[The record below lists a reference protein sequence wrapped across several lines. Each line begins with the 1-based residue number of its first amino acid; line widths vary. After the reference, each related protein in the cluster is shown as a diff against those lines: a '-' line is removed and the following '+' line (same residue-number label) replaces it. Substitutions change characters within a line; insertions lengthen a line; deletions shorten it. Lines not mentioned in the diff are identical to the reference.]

1 MKNNDEI
8 DSDNNYELTQ
18 RTRNVVPF
26 TLSLGGGSWTFTRRV
41 CGNRVSNCLSY
52 YCHEFGDEEES
63 QLPIKLLT
71 L

>member
-1 MKNNDEI
+1 MNNNDEI
-8 DSDNNYELTQ
+8 GSDNNYELTQ
-18 RTRNVVPF
+18 RTRVSVPF
-26 TLSLGGGSWTFTRRV
+26 TLSLGDGSGTFTRV